1 MLLREE
7 QLIGLVKG
15 EVSLEADVE
24 WQEDSEVGKSSDI
37 SQLEGADPFQN
48 SGVFVNNLS
57 LLEVQAIAGELGGHL
72 DEGLVEV
79 GRMVDIL
86 LELEESVNW
95 GSEELR
101 MSQSIGDVLVL
112 LLWLDGDIVLV
123 SLAVVVVV
131 GDWPVQSLLLP
142 LHDVFELRLLVPRG
156 IGDKPVLVLEGPLD
170 FLGEI
175 SPWESEIGQFGRNWP
190 VGAEIGVDA
199 GNAALVR
206 AVEFGDGVPDL
217 SLDLEIM
224 FELIDDPVV
233 LEDLGFVMVL
243 IKLVMDVIAGVR
255 ILMRQCRIGLIVD
268 IDIFLKEFGVGLLL
282 GVVEQGERVVGGGA
296 KAGEGGQELAGEH
309 PWIYVINI
317 NRPS

>member
-7 QLIGLVKG
+7 QLVSLVEG
-15 EVSLEADVE
+15 EVGLEADVE
-24 WQEDSEVGKSSDI
+24 RQEDSEVCESSDV
-37 SQLEGADPFQN
+37 SQLEGADPLQN
-48 SGVFVNNLS
+48 SGVFVNDLS
-57 LLEVQAIAGELGGHL
+57 LLEVQAVAGELGGHF

-79 GRMVDIL
+79 GGMVDIL
-86 LELEESVNW
+86 LELEEPVNW

-101 MSQSIGDVLVL
+101 MSQAIGDVLVL
-112 LLWLDGDIVLV
+112 LLGLDGDIVLV

-156 IGDKPVLVLEGPLD
+156 IGDKPVLVLEGPLS
-170 FLGEI
+170 FFGQI
-175 SPWESEIGQFGRNWP
+175 SPWESEVGQFGGSGS

-199 GNAALVR
+199 GNAALVG
-206 AVEFGDGVPDL
+206 AVELGDGVPDL

-243 IKLVMDVIAGVR
+243 IKLVMDVLGGVG
-255 ILMRQCRIGLIVD
+255 ILVGQCGIGLIVD
-268 IDIFLKEFGVGLLL
+268 IDIFFEEFSVGLLL

-296 KAGEGGQELAGEH
+296 EAGEGGEELAGEH

>member
-7 QLIGLVKG
+7 QLISLVQG
-15 EVSLEADVE
+15 EVGLEADVE
-24 WQEDSEVGKSSDI
+24 WQEDSKVGKSSDV

-57 LLEVQAIAGELGGHL
+57 LLEVQAITGELGGHL
-72 DEGLVEV
+72 DEGLVEI

-86 LELEESVNW
+86 LELKEPVNW

-101 MSQSIGDVLVL
+101 MSQSIGDVLVF

-156 IGDKPVLVLEGPLD
+156 IGDKPVLVLEGPLG
-170 FLGEI
+170 FFGEI
-175 SPWESEIGQFGRNWP
+175 SPWESKIGQFGRSWP
-190 VGAEIGVDA
+190 VGVEIGVDA
-199 GNAALVR
+199 GNAALVG
-206 AVEFGDGVPDL
+206 AVELGDGVPDL

-243 IKLVMDVIAGVR
+243 IKLVMDVVAGVWV
-255 ILMRQCRIGLIVD
+255 LMGQCGVGLIVD
-268 IDIFLKEFGVGLLL
+268 IDIFFEEFGVGLLL

-296 KAGEGGQELAGEH
+296 EASEGGQELAGEH